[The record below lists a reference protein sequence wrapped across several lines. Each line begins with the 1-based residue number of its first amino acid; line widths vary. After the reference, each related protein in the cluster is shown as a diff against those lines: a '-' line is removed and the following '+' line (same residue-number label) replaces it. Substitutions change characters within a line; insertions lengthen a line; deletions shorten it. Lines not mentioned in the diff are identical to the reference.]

1 MEEVCSAEVEE
12 KCKTVEGPMCTVMME
27 VRGCIEFHIILQE
40 VIFQEECKNVT
51 DTHCVTMVDII
62 NTEQC
67 EVEWEEHCGHTPE
80 TQCVT
85 VLETECTETITEV
98 CEEYHEE
105 ICTQATEV
113 TEQHTIDY
121 PQPTIQIQPAIS
133 LNHVAS
139 GKAGFRILIFSPLKT
154 FFQLN
159 MFAIFKI
166 LTCYK

>member
-1 MEEVCSAEVEE
+1 MEEVCSVEVEE
-12 KCKTVEGPMCTVMME
+12 ECNTVEGPMCTVTME
-27 VRGCIEFHIILQE
+27 ARGCISNSFTLYYRKS
-40 VIFQEECKNVT
+40 IFQEECKNVT

-85 VLETECTETITEV
+85 VLETECTETIIED

-113 TEQHTIDY
+113 TEQHTIEY

-139 GKAGFRILIFSPLKT
+139 GKAGFRILILSPLKT

-159 MFAIFKI
+159 MFEYSKS
-166 LTCYK
+166 